1 MGDFTS
7 FTIVEK
13 QASVPKGKVEGKEKK
28 NTRSLFLK

>member
-13 QASVPKGKVEGKEKK
+13 QASVPKGKVDGKEKK
-28 NTRSLFLK
+28 KPAAYF